1 VRREGRTRRRADDC
15 GAERALPA
23 DPTRLISGRMTA
35 EPDASTGGRGAAALY
50 TLLSVMFINMLGF
63 GVIVPFLPFYA
74 ASFHAAPWQIGLVF
88 SAYSLGSFVGEPF
101 WGRLSD
107 RIGRKPILISTVTA
121 NCLCYGALAFA
132 PNIWAAIVIRIIG
145 GMAAGNGSVVQ
156 GYIADVTPVQLRA
169 GRMARLGAAYN
180 LGFILGPF
188 VGGVLAKPSAGTAG
202 YHLPLLLSSGLCLCS
217 AIGIALV
224 VKESRERRKY
234 VGRQPS
240 RWVMFGYAARHP
252 VVGRLMLLTFSV
264 GVAFTAIESTFALW
278 AQHRFGWV
286 PRDIGLCF
294 GITGAVSAGCQF
306 LLTGPLSRRFGE
318 GRMLAVG
325 MAGTV
330 VCTALQPFSDG
341 HFFTVAL
348 MALMALSQ
356 SVAFPNSGA
365 LLSRSVDPDH
375 QGQIMGLNNATG
387 ALARVTGPQCGLA
400 LLGVNINAAFYF
412 GALIVAPAI
421 YLALGAG
428 KASQRDG
435 PALSPVAAE

>member
-1 VRREGRTRRRADDC
+1 MT
-15 GAERALPA
+15 A
-23 DPTRLISGRMTA
+23 DP
-35 EPDASTGGRGAAALY
+35 EDSTGGRSAAALY

-74 ASFHAAPWQIGLVF
+74 ASFHATPWQIGLVF
-88 SAYSLGSFVGEPF
+88 SAYSLGSFFGEPF

-107 RIGRKPILISTVTA
+107 RIGRKPILISTVGA

-132 PNIWAAIVIRIIG
+132 PNIWVAIVIRVLG

-156 GYIADVTPVQLRA
+156 GYIADVTPAEHRA
-169 GRMARLGAAYN
+169 GRMAKLGAAYN

-188 VGGVLAKPSAGTAG
+188 VGGILAKPSAGPAG
-202 YHLPLLLSSGLCLCS
+202 YQLPLLTSSALAACS
-217 AIGIALV
+217 AIGIALIV
-224 VKESRERRKY
+224 RESRARRPY
-234 VGRQPS
+234 MGRGPS

-278 AQHRFGWV
+278 AHHRFGWQ
-286 PRDIGLCF
+286 PRDVGLTF
-294 GITGAVSAGCQF
+294 GLTGAISACCQF

-318 GRMLAVG
+318 GTMLAVG

-330 VCTALQPFSDG
+330 ICNALQPFSDG
-341 HFFTVAL
+341 GVMTVTL

-387 ALARVTGPQCGLA
+387 ALARVTGPQFGLG
-400 LLGVNINAAFYF
+400 LLGFDINGAFYL

-421 YLALGAG
+421 FLALGAG
-428 KASQRDG
+428 RAARRTTHLLR
-435 PALSPVAAE
+435 AVAAE